1 MEGNYEVMLGA
12 KSVGRV
18 QVIRE
23 GLYYRFNCRCHIAV
37 EAVHKLV
44 VRCGGVSEN
53 IGVLIPVGDGFL
65 LEKRIPVK
73 KFSTGEPEFYLAP
86 RHDTVRGKFVPIYPE
101 EPFAYISRLKDA
113 FLISRNGQAGIL
125 LEGNVDQYIDQ

>member
-1 MEGNYEVMLGA
+1 M
-12 KSVGRV
+12 GRHLAATK
-18 QVIRE
+18 RLKE
-23 GLYYRFNCRCHIAV
+23 LHPDL
-37 EAVHKLV
+37 KV
-44 VRCGGVSEN
+44 VASG
-53 IGVLIPVGDGFL
+53 GFL